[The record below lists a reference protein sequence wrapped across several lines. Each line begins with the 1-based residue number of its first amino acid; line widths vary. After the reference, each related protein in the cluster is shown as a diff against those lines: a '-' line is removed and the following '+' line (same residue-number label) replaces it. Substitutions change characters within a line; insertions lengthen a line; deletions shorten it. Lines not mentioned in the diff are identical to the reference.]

1 MNETD
6 QEVKELEETLEN
18 SEVKEISLKWRI
30 IILIVIIL
38 VFVGGYL
45 LGW

>member
-1 MNETD
+1 MSETE
-6 QEVKELEETLEN
+6 QEVKELEETLRN
-18 SEVKEISLKWRI
+18 SEIKEISLKWRI

-45 LGW
+45 LS